1 MLVDT
6 DFEFQEATIPDLGA
20 KLRAGELTVHWLTEA
35 YLARIDA
42 IDRSGPELRSVIEI
56 NRDALAIAD
65 ELDVE
70 LRGGRIRGPL
80 HGIPILV
87 KDNIDTADGMKTT
100 AGSLALV
107 DASPVADAPLITS
120 LREAGAL
127 MLGKAN
133 LSEWANFRSTRSSSG
148 WSARGGQCRNP
159 YALDRNPG
167 GSSSGSGAAVAA
179 SLCVA
184 AVGTETDGSIVS
196 PSSANGIVGVKP
208 TVGLVSARGIVPISH
223 TQDTA
228 GPMAR
233 TVTDAALLLAA
244 MTGDGSAPVPDA
256 GSLRG
261 ARIGVARNLAE
272 FDPRVDAVFEEALRA
287 LREAGAELIDPA
299 DVPHADEYEE
309 SEWEVLKYE
318 FKAGLEAYLAA
329 VGGDAPRTLADLIGF
344 NRAHAAEELPFFGQE
359 VFEMSVEKGPLTDPA
374 YLDALATCGRLS
386 RDEGLDAAIA
396 EHALD
401 AIVAPT
407 RGPAWLTDHINGD
420 HHGLGGSSSPAA
432 VSGYPSVTVR
442 MGSVAGLPV
451 GLSLIGGPR
460 RERELIGYAFAFER
474 STNQRMPPR
483 FLPTADPLS
492 SGSPPRAS
500 SG

>member
-6 DFEFQEATIPDLGA
+6 DFEFQEATIADLRVT
-20 KLRAGELTVHWLTEA
+20 LRHGELTVRQLTEA
-35 YLARIDA
+35 CLARIDA
-42 IDRSGPELRSVIEI
+42 IDRSGPALRSVIEI
-56 NRDALAIAD
+56 NPDALAIAD
-65 ELDVE
+65 ELDAE

-80 HGIPILV
+80 HGMPILV
-87 KDNIDTADGMKTT
+87 KDNIDTADSMKTT

-107 DASPVADAPLITS
+107 DARPAADAHLIS
-120 LREAGAL
+120 NLREAGAL
-127 MLGKAN
+127 VLGKAN

-167 GSSSGSGAAVAA
+167 GSSSGSGAAVSA

-184 AVGTETDGSIVS
+184 AIGTETDGSIVS
-196 PSSANGIVGVKP
+196 PSSSNGIVGIKP
-208 TVGLVSARGIVPISH
+208 TVGLVSGRGIVPISH

-244 MTGDGSAPVPDA
+244 MTGDASAPVPDA
-256 GSLRG
+256 ASLRG
-261 ARIGVARNLAE
+261 ARIGVARNLAG
-272 FDPRVDAVFEEALRA
+272 FDPRVDALFEEALSA

-318 FKAGLEAYLAA
+318 FNADLEAYLAT
-329 VGGDAPRTLADLIGF
+329 VGGEVPRTLADLIAF

-374 YLDALATCGRLS
+374 YVEALATCGRLS
-386 RDEGLDAAIA
+386 RDEGVDAAIA

-407 RGPAWLTDHINGD
+407 RGPAWLTDHIHGD

-432 VSGYPSVTVR
+432 VSGYPSVTVP

-474 STNQRMPPR
+474 STNHRVAPR
-483 FLPTADPLS
+483 FLPTAEPLLDP
-492 SGSPPRAS
+492 PKTR
-500 SG
+500 